1 MEVGNVRKPVLL
13 ALLLA
18 VLAVALSGCAKEES
32 AERSIPQATA
42 TVRPNVTVTPEP
54 QLSNAPAPVYD
65 GVSTDQR
72 VVSVIFEGYTDEET
86 MYQLIEAVSS
96 RGVDAAFFVSGI
108 TASEHPDMVRAIVQA
123 GLQIGNYT
131 VSAEKEMEKNAVD
144 VNLQQFT
151 LAQQLIEQYS
161 GVLPTLIR
169 CNGTQYTQNVL
180 KAVAASGLEAA
191 VEPGL
196 YLNHRS
202 FTTEQD
208 AQRYV
213 SNLVRGE
220 IISIKLGQE
229 LDLDEYGDA
238 GEKLEERPA
247 IDPPPTITK
256 DTLDTKDW
264 TYENIL
270 NVVPWL
276 LDALEAGGY
285 TIVSPQ
291 DLQGYEMNLFNQRR
305 ALSEQE
311 QEVLDSTQYT
321 LPVTQSPI
329 GTTST
334 HAGTMADFE
343 GAVFVGDAVLG
354 SIGDY
359 VAYRRLTE
367 PEYMGEAQFLTTANI
382 TVESA
387 LEPVSSTSVH
397 PVYNG
402 EKMTIEDALSQMGAK
417 KVYLMLRFS
426 NTQAYAK
433 DTYLKNLELLIY
445 LIKEKNPGIEVVVLS
460 QLPGIG
466 GRTSTP
472 TNMQLFRLNLM
483 TCQMCMERG
492 IPYLDVAYAMR
503 DANGDLPVSYCMD
516 PDMSGLYLNDKGCDV
531 WLNYIV
537 GHIP

>member
-1 MEVGNVRKPVLL
+1 MRKPVLL

-18 VLAVALSGCAKEES
+18 VLMVALSGCAKEES
-32 AERSIPQATA
+32 AEQSVPQETA
-42 TVRPNVTVTPEP
+42 TVRPRVTITPEP
-54 QLSNAPAPVYD
+54 QLSNAPAPLYG

-108 TASEHPDMVRAIVQA
+108 TASEHPDLVRAIAQA

-131 VSAEKEMEKNAVD
+131 VSAEKEMEKNPVD

-169 CNGTQYTQNVL
+169 CNGTEYTQNVL

-202 FTTEQD
+202 FTTAEE
-208 AQRYV
+208 ARRYV
-213 SNLVRGE
+213 ANLVRGE
-220 IISIKLGQE
+220 IICVKLGQE
-229 LDLDEYGDA
+229 LDLDEYGDM

-247 IDPPPTITK
+247 IDPPPTITT
-256 DTLDTKDW
+256 DTLSTEDW

-276 LDALEAGGY
+276 LDALKAGGY

-291 DLQGYEMNLFNQRR
+291 ALQGYEMNMFSQRR
-305 ALSEQE
+305 TLSEQA
-311 QEVLDSTQYT
+311 QDVLDSSNYT

-329 GTTST
+329 GTTAT
-334 HAGTMADFE
+334 HKGTTADFE
-343 GAVFVGDAVLG
+343 GVVFVGDAVLG

-359 VAYRRLTE
+359 VAYKRLTE
-367 PEYMGEAQFLTTANI
+367 PGYMGAAQFLTTANI

-397 PVYNG
+397 PVYEG
-402 EKMTIEDALSQMGAK
+402 EKMTIEDALSKMGAR

-426 NTQAYAK
+426 NMQAYAK

-445 LIKEKNPGIEVVVLS
+445 LIQKKNPGIEVIVLS
-460 QLPGIG
+460 QLPGIS
-466 GRTSTP
+466 GRTGTP
-472 TNMQLFRLNLM
+472 TNMQIFRLNLM
-483 TCQMCMERG
+483 TCEMCMELN

-503 DANGDLPVSYCMD
+503 DANGDLPAAYCMD
-516 PDMSGLYLNDKGCDV
+516 QDMSGLYLNDAGCDV

-537 GHIP
+537 DHVP